1 MERSGEWDALVV
13 GAGVSGLTTAVRLAE
28 AGLRVG
34 IRAARPPLDTTSAAA
49 GASWGPYMV
58 SDPRVLP
65 WSEQT
70 RLVLEKLAGDAASG
84 VRLVHGIEAAPDPM
98 EPPSWV
104 LGVTDFEMCRP
115 EELPQGYA
123 IGWRYTIPLVNMP
136 RYLDYLLQRLRTA
149 NVPIEIGTISSF
161 KEVGGTARILVNCTG
176 LGARTLVP
184 DDEVFPTR
192 GQLVV
197 VDNPGIDNFFQDHAE
212 HEELTYFLPHGEYVV
227 LGGSAMPGSE
237 SLTPDPASAR
247 AIVERCA
254 TVEPRLRNAKVR
266 RILVGLRPTRSR
278 VRLEC
283 DSVDGVPVIHNYG
296 HGGSGLTLSW
306 GCADEVLTLCNDVL
320 G

>member
-1 MERSGEWDALVV
+1 MGSVGEWDALVV

-28 AGLRVG
+28 AGLRVR
-34 IRAARPPLDTTSAAA
+34 IRAARPPLETTSAAA

-70 RLVLEKLAGDAASG
+70 RLALEKLAGDTASG
-84 VRLVHGIEAAPDPM
+84 VRLVRGMEAAPEPM

-104 LGVTDFEMCRP
+104 LGVTDYEPCRP
-115 EELPQGYA
+115 EELPRGYA
-123 IGWRYTIPLVNMP
+123 SGWRYTIPLVNMP
-136 RYLDYLLQRLRTA
+136 QYLDYLVLRLRTL
-149 NVPIEIGTISSF
+149 NVSIEIGAISSF
-161 KEVGGTARILVNCTG
+161 KELSGAASILVNCTG
-176 LGARTLVP
+176 LGSRYLVP

-212 HEELTYFLPHGEYVV
+212 HEDLTYFLPHGSRVV
-227 LGGSAMPGSE
+227 LGGDATPGSE
-237 SLTPDPASAR
+237 DLTPDPAAAA

-254 TVEPRLRNAKVR
+254 AVEPLLRNARVR
-266 RILVGLRPTRSR
+266 QILVGLRPTRSQVR
-278 VRLEC
+278 VES
-283 DSVDGVPVIHNYG
+283 DSIDGVQVIHNYG

-306 GCADEVLTLCNDVL
+306 GCADEVLTLSGL
-320 G
+320 Q